1 MRNLKKVLALVLAL
15 VMSLSLVTIANA
27 ADFSDNADIDYSEAV
42 DVMVAAGIIDGV
54 GNNSFDPNGTLTREQ
69 AAKLITYML
78 LGENSEKLGIE
89 SSSFKDVAVTRWSA
103 PAIEYCASLGIID
116 GAGDGNFY
124 PAGKLTGYAFA
135 KMLLTALGYDSQ
147 IEKFVGASWTIN
159 VATLGMEVG
168 LDDGLETV
176 FGSAEISRQ
185 EAAQM
190 ALNAIKAP
198 LVHYPNK
205 GNTIT
210 VGGTVVDF
218 TSQQYEYV
226 TTTIARQQTIS
237 NRQLTNSSSTNPQ
250 YTIEFGEKYLPKLE
264 LKGEDDDFGRPSYTW
279 LYDKKIIGTY
289 LDETDLVAE
298 FTTKVTGKD
307 LYDTITKPVLD
318 DGTVTVFIDGETDS
332 KKNSNLFDEGDITRS
347 NTDGVGATGKGV
359 LTQVF
364 VTRIESNSRTTYD
377 VNVVIINTYLAIATE
392 DYDTKNEDVNLELY
406 AANGGGRDPEYIK
419 DTKNEKTTATVKN
432 DDIDVEDVKEN
443 DKFLATVADGKV
455 QTLVAPEIL
464 SDVSIDSFR
473 LDKDVTVDGTTY
485 EYADTA
491 KYDVEVLNAYSK
503 NNLKDT
509 TYNVV
514 LDPYGYLIGIEQ
526 NEAVNQYVFVTGMD
540 GGVSNLATKN
550 ADANVIF
557 LDGKMETV
565 TVNVGKSQGLDSD
578 DVTEGYALVNAWFTY
593 SVSSS
598 GVYTLKRVGT
608 TFPDRGTKV
617 AQSAMDVNTAGT
629 MVDGTKQV
637 KIDRKN
643 VTLDGITSGAN
654 TAKVY
659 GNNDSIYINVSLNA
673 VKAEDDNWYHVVDD
687 VDSVTTGVR
696 NASLVVK
703 NSTKTGNDS
712 NNSKDNP
719 IPPENEIYPLFKDN
733 GYIIAAVVIG
743 EDDGVTK
750 SYAYV
755 TSDDVKRESYNKAD
769 DEWTWVREAVVD
781 GKLVDLKEVGGG
793 EDLSD
798 LEDMEQD
805 AWYEIKFDADG
816 NVKSATK
823 LTFATNTEYVNEVQ
837 YVDDAIEDHDS
848 VVLFDQTFTA
858 NIDEDDDAVITYRNG
873 TLYVNTDDVKGFDV
887 SPDVKVVLCL
897 SDDGDA
903 FDDVDDSYDGYAGL
917 ERAIR
922 NLDSN
927 FKGELSAIFDKGSA
941 VVVIF
946 NDLTYAEGGSSQ
958 KPGGTSGVD
967 VNVLAVIDGV
977 DNEVTFIATGTDT
990 LSRTEKIAAIKAAVA
1005 ELESVGEKDVDVSL
1019 TTNNEYA
1026 VEVNGISMYTLTES
1040 AGGVTELPAAPTPA
1054 KQWDLIEA
1062 DSSLG
1067 STESPNGQTYEEVYK
1082 ELVNS
1087 DFISDPT
1094 FTPVN
1099 ATNIKVTG
1107 INWRSVKDKVPAYGA
1122 DQDPAKSIEEF
1133 YCGVGGNL
1141 EGCTQY
1147 AIIPILGTDGESL
1160 SYKLIGKKADGTII
1174 AYSSSWTVDGV
1185 TFDCGQQP

>member
-27 ADFSDNADIDYSEAV
+27 ADFSDNAEIDYSEAV

-332 KKNSNLFDEGDITRS
+332 GKNKNLFDEGDITRS

-473 LDKDVTVDGTTY
+473 LDRDVTVDGTTY

-578 DVTEGYALVNAWFTY
+578 DVTEGYALINAWFTY

-617 AQSAMDVNTAGT
+617 AQSAMNVTGAAE
-629 MVDGTKQV
+629 V

-643 VTLDGITSGAN
+643 VTLNGIDT
-654 TAKVY
+654 TKVY

-673 VKAEDDNWYHVVDD
+673 VKAENNKWYHVVDD

-703 NSTKTGNDS
+703 NSTKTGDS
-712 NNSKDNP
+712 NSNSKDNP

-798 LEDMEQD
+798 LEEMEQD

-858 NIDEDDDAVITYRNG
+858 DIDEDDDAVITYRNG

-946 NDLTYAEGGSSQ
+946 NDLTYAEGGGGQ

-977 DNEVTFIATGTDT
+977 ANEVAFIATGTDT

-1026 VEVNGISMYTLTES
+1026 VEVNGISMYTLTED
-1040 AGGVTELPAAPTPA
+1040 AGGVTKLPAAPTPA

-1067 STESPNGQTYEEVYK
+1067 NTESPNGQTYEKVYK

-1094 FTPVN
+1094 FTPVD

-1147 AIIPILGTDGESL
+1147 AIIPILKTDGESL